1 MPPSQ
6 CDGHRRVPGTS
17 PQQFA
22 APSLHLSLLARPHLM
37 DLFDSS
43 ETPTVL
49 VQAPAGFGK
58 TTAIRQWA
66 EDDGRPVA
74 WLTLSAREDDPV
86 SMTRSLVCIVDQVA
100 PEADA
105 LDAVSGPGPVLV
117 DSVLPLVES
126 ALAEPPEPFVIVV
139 DDLDTVTDRSTLG
152 LLERLID
159 CVSPG
164 SQIVLA
170 SRSLPAIGVARRT
183 LEGSLTEIGMDE
195 LALTDD
201 EVSAMLE
208 LSRPGL
214 APALHDL
221 VISRVEGWPL
231 GVQLAALALRNE
243 ESWESVHR
251 ALSGTGQ
258 LLSEYFREE
267 VLDGVDPEDMDFLLR
282 TSVLDSLSGESCD
295 FLLDRSGS
303 AQRLDR
309 LVSTAHTLVTAL
321 HDSGHYRYHALF
333 REMLLNQ
340 AQQSIPDDLTQLRLR
355 AVDWYSSRGE
365 HSAALEKAIGTGD
378 PEVVLDTLLAES
390 VQLILEGRPQTLR
403 RWLDQLPDRHS
414 YREDIRLALCE
425 GWLALMQG
433 QRRDLENWLGVAED
447 CGHDGPLADGSENAR
462 VAIEA
467 LRMVGSLGDSNSTL
481 RSAEVLLAAGPGGSP
496 FWSAA
501 QILAAVSRYVMG
513 LSDDVAETMQ
523 QAEFHTRGSPAPH
536 AVALSHLAWNALRE
550 GHLREGRAM
559 AREALREVEEAAM
572 DRFSM
577 VSIVFCVAS
586 YEAALSG
593 DTEGSRSY
601 SGRALELME
610 STRGVTDRGQGHLRL
625 ILAEAALSRR
635 DDARELL
642 LDASRHLGRDPDAV
656 ILHEWSDELHQ
667 RIEARASQRPV
678 VELTPA
684 EERVL
689 QKLPSHLSLAEIGD
703 QLFISRNTV
712 KSHTLS
718 IYRKLTVAGRSEA
731 VEQALLL
738 GLLDGPAEA

>member
-1 MPPSQ
+1 
-6 CDGHRRVPGTS
+6 
-17 PQQFA
+17 
-22 APSLHLSLLARPHLM
+22 M

-43 ETPTVL
+43 DAPTLL
-49 VQAPAGFGK
+49 VHAPAGFGK

-66 EDDGRPVA
+66 EEDDRPVA
-74 WLTLSAREDDPV
+74 WLTLSAGDDDSV
-86 SMTRSLVCIVDQVA
+86 SMTRSLACIVDQLA
-100 PEADA
+100 PVADA

-117 DSVLPLVES
+117 DRVLPILES
-126 ALAEPPEPFVIVV
+126 ALIQPPEPFVIVV
-139 DDLDTVTDRSTLG
+139 DELDTVLDRSTLG

-170 SRSLPAIGVARRT
+170 SRSVPAIGVARRM

-195 LALTDD
+195 LTLTDD

-221 VISRVEGWPL
+221 VVSRVEGWPL
-231 GVQLAALALRNE
+231 GVQLAALALRSE
-243 ESWESVHR
+243 ESRESVHR
-251 ALSGTGQ
+251 ALSGRGQ

-267 VLDGVDPEDMDFLLR
+267 VLEGVDPEDMDFLLR

-295 FLLDRSGS
+295 FLLDQSGS

-309 LVSTAHTLVTAL
+309 LVSTAHSLVTAL

-333 REMLLNQ
+333 RKMLLNQ
-340 AQQSIPDDLTQLRLR
+340 AQQLIPDDLTQLRLR

-365 HSAALEKAIGTGD
+365 HGAALEKAMDTGD

-403 RWLDQLPDRHS
+403 RWLEQWPDRHS
-414 YREDIRLALCE
+414 YREDIRLVLCE

-447 CGHDGPLADGSENAR
+447 CDHDGPLADGSANAR

-467 LRMVGSLGDSNSTL
+467 LRMVGSLGDSKGTL
-481 RSAEVLLAAGPGGSP
+481 QSAEVVLDAGPGGSP
-496 FWSAA
+496 FWTAA

-513 LSDDVAETMQ
+513 LSDDIVETVQ

-536 AVALSHLAWNALRE
+536 AVALSHLAWNALRN
-550 GHLREGRAM
+550 GHLRHGRALV
-559 AREALREVEEAAM
+559 REALQEVEEATM

-586 YEAALSG
+586 YEAALRG
-593 DTEGSRSY
+593 DLEGSRS
-601 SGRALELME
+601 RARHALELME

-625 ILAEAALSRR
+625 VLAEAALSRR
-635 DDARELL
+635 EDARQLL
-642 LDASRHLGRDPDAV
+642 LDASGHLELDPDAV
-656 ILHEWSDELHQ
+656 LLHEWSDELHQ
-667 RIEARASQRPV
+667 RIEARTSHVPIVA
-678 VELTPA
+678 LTPA
-684 EERVL
+684 ELRVL
-689 QKLPSHLSLAEIGD
+689 QNLSSHLSLAEIGD

-718 IYRKLTVAGRSEA
+718 IYRKLAVAGRSEA

-738 GLLDGPAEA
+738 GLLDRPAEA